1 MKKLRFVN
9 HESGLNFFLKK
20 KFTRNPV
27 PCVALTISQDIGIE
41 CFYSEHQAFLNH
53 KSKTME
59 EALLPPTK
67 KRTVRPAQLLPK
79 INQSSEAKKAL

>member
-1 MKKLRFVN
+1 MNQV
-9 HESGLNFFLKK
+9 EFFLKK
-20 KFTRNPV
+20 ISSPGTQFH
-27 PCVALTISQDIGIE
+27 VALTISQDIGIE

-67 KRTVRPAQLLPK
+67 KRTVRPAQLLAK